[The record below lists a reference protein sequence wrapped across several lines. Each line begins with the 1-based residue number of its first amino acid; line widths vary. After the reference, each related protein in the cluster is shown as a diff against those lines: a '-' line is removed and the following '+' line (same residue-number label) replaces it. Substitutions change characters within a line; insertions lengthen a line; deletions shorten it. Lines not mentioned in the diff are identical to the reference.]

1 MTTPLRFDET
11 HYQSAQVTVNGRAL
25 RYRAFLGL
33 DYVTM
38 PVDAIQ
44 QLNVFVPEPY
54 FNSGQVNGYTRVTA
68 PIFMPNTVGGYLPG
82 PRDFPGNQASFSRG
96 ATILQALSRGYIV
109 VSAGLRGRTS
119 KTSQG
124 EYSGKAPAFIV
135 DMKAAI
141 RYVKFNAGWIPGN
154 PDRIITNGTSAGGAI
169 SALAGASG
177 NTDFFETAL
186 QALGAA
192 PATDDIFAVSAYCPI
207 HNLEHADAAYEWQFN
222 GLIDW
227 HQQRYTV
234 VNNQV
239 KRTSISGELTANEQQ
254 LSNELKSA
262 FIPYLN
268 HLELKDH
275 AGNPLQLQADGSGSF
290 RRFIDDYLTVSAQRA
305 LSAGIDATA
314 VQGVKV
320 NNGRVASL
328 DWSAYLQ
335 GIGRM
340 KRVPAFDAR
349 DLSSPETALFG
360 SRLLAARHF
369 TAFAQEHSAVPAQ
382 LADASLVAAIN
393 PLTYLTSHQCQ
404 IAQHWRIRHGA
415 ADRDTSFAIPVILAT
430 KLQNLGL
437 DVDFTLPWG
446 RPHSGDYDLPEL
458 FEWIDKLCQP
468 ATE

>member
-11 HYQSAQVTVNGRAL
+11 RYQSAQVTIDGQVL

-54 FNSGQVNGYTRVTA
+54 FMSGRVNGYTRVTA

-82 PRDFPGNQASFSRG
+82 PRDFPGNQESFSRG
-96 ATILQALSRGYIV
+96 TTILQALIRGYVV

-119 KTSQG
+119 KTAQG

-141 RYVKFNAGWIPGN
+141 RYVKFNAGWLPGN
-154 PDRIITNGTSAGGAI
+154 PARIITNGTSAGGAT

-177 NTDFFETAL
+177 NADFFETAL
-186 QALGAA
+186 QDLGAA

-207 HNLEHADAAYEWQFN
+207 HNLEHADAAYEWQF
-222 GLIDW
+222 LAEW

-234 VNNQV
+234 VNNQAH
-239 KRTSISGELTANEQQ
+239 RTSISGELTATEQQ

-268 HLELKDH
+268 YLELKDH
-275 AGNPLQLQADGSGSF
+275 AGNPLQLQPDGSGSF
-290 RRFIDDYLTVSAQRA
+290 RRFIADYLTTSAQRA
-305 LSAGIDATA
+305 LSAGTDVT
-314 VQGVKV
+314 VFPGVKV

-328 DWSAYLQ
+328 DWSAYLR
-335 GIGRM
+335 GITRM
-340 KRVPAFDAR
+340 KRVPVFDAL
-349 DLSSPETALFG
+349 DLSSPETKLFG
-360 SRLLAARHF
+360 SRLIAARHF
-369 TAFAQEHSAVPAQ
+369 TAFAQKHSAVPAQ
-382 LADASLVAAIN
+382 WADASLVAAIN
-393 PLTYLTSHQCQ
+393 PLTYLTSHQSQ

-415 ADRDTSFAIPVILAT
+415 ADRDTAFAIPVILAT

-437 DVDFTLPWG
+437 DVDFALSWG

-458 FEWIDKLCQP
+458 FDWIDNLCQP
-468 ATE
+468 AT

>member
-1 MTTPLRFDET
+1 MTTPLKFDET
-11 HYQSAQVTVNGRAL
+11 RYQSAQVTIDGQVL

-54 FNSGQVNGYTRVTA
+54 FTGGRVNGYTRVTA

-82 PRDFPGNQASFSRG
+82 PRDFPGNQESFSRG
-96 ATILQALSRGYIV
+96 ATILQALVRGYVV

-119 KTSQG
+119 KTAQG

-141 RYVKFNAGWIPGN
+141 RYVKFNAGWLPGN
-154 PDRIITNGTSAGGAI
+154 PDRIITNGTSAGGATA
-169 SALAGASG
+169 ALAGASG
-177 NTDFFETAL
+177 NADFFETPL

-222 GLIDW
+222 DLAEW

-234 VNNQV
+234 VNNQAH
-239 KRTSISGELTANEQQ
+239 RTSLSGELTATEQQ

-275 AGNPLQLQADGSGSF
+275 AGNPLQLQADGAGSF
-290 RRFIDDYLTVSAQRA
+290 RRFIADYLTASAQRA
-305 LSAGIDATA
+305 LAAGTDVTIF
-314 VQGVKV
+314 QGVKV

-328 DWSAYLQ
+328 DWSAYLR
-335 GIGRM
+335 GITRM
-340 KRVPAFDAR
+340 KRVPAFDAL
-349 DLSSPETALFG
+349 DLSSPETSLFG
-360 SRLLAARHF
+360 SRLIAARHF
-369 TAFAQEHSAVPAQ
+369 TAFAQKHSAVPAQ
-382 LADASLVAAIN
+382 WADASLVAAIN
-393 PLTYLTSHQCQ
+393 PLTYLTTHQSQ

-415 ADRDTSFAIPVILAT
+415 VDRDTAFAIPVILAT

-437 DVDFTLPWG
+437 DVDFALPWG

-458 FEWIDKLCQP
+458 FDWIDNLCRP